1 MKRTNYFILNYV
13 SFVSFSLH
21 MFMVHM
27 QSYVIFNHL
36 ALYYHFEKAKP
47 FLFFFLP
54 KNQKQFEI
62 LKKYSFQI
70 ISTTKTTTNRERE
83 RERKRAII
91 IK

>member
-1 MKRTNYFILNYV
+1 
-13 SFVSFSLH
+13 
-21 MFMVHM
+21 MVHM

-47 FLFFFLP
+47 FFLP

-70 ISTTKTTTNRERE
+70 ISTTKTTTKRERE
-83 RERKRAII
+83 RESETGMNIERKRAII